1 MGALMAFRVGQEVV
15 CVDDNNNGQYDAP
28 GYKFDGQLDGL
39 TRGQVYTVREIVACP
54 LSITGVGVRLN
65 EIVRPREDTPYCD
78 ARFRPIVKT
87 DISIFEAMLAPSP
100 KQRVDA

>member
-15 CVDDNNNGQYDAP
+15 CVDDELALDLGLKKGNFYTIASFHPAP
-28 GYKFDGQLDGL
+28 PHSRDQSDRVKL
-39 TRGQVYTVREIVACP
+39 VE
-54 LSITGVGVRLN
+54 TGP
-65 EIVRPREDTPYCD
+65 IQQWWQC
-78 ARFRPIVKT
+78 RFRPIVKT

>member
-15 CVDDNNNGQYDAP
+15 CVKQLYEGLGDTFSSKVKINGIYHYAGDAGNFCGIADLIFLVEYP
-28 GYKFDGQLDGL
+28 GLKFSK
-39 TRGQVYTVREIVACP
+39 A
-54 LSITGVGVRLN
+54 
-65 EIVRPREDTPYCD
+65 
-78 ARFRPIVKT
+78 AFRPIVKT